1 MKNMTS
7 SLGIFALALLA
18 FGCNNGP
25 SGTANSNSQPR
36 SPNTASATA
45 SPSVDEL
52 AASRE
57 RYQKLCSGCHG
68 ENGEG
73 GTKTIE
79 GKTLKVPSLKKGHAV
94 EHSDQQLVKQ
104 VLNGGDGMPAFK
116 DKVATAEAAEMV
128 RLIRRDFQGK

>member
-1 MKNMTS
+1 MKNTIFT
-7 SLGIFALALLA
+7 LGIFALAVLA
-18 FGCNNGP
+18 LGCNNEA
-25 SGTANSNSQPR
+25 SSTANSNSQSR
-36 SPNTASATA
+36 SANTASATA

-52 AASRE
+52 AAAGE
-57 RYQKLCSGCHG
+57 RYQKLCKECHG

-79 GKTLKVPSLKKGHAV
+79 GKTLKVPTFKKGHAV

-116 DKVATAEAAEMV
+116 DKVSTAEAAELV